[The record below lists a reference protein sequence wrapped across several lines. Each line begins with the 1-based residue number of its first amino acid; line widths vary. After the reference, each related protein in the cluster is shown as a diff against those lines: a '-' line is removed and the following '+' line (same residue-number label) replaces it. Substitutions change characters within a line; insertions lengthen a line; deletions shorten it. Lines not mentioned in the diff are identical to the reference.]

1 MFVTGMF
8 NDISFGSYNVLSLDF
23 WFIRKKAYVQFA
35 SLTQTHIH
43 QNINMFYKYL
53 LNVVI
58 IMATSVER
66 QRISSMVNLRVWFC
80 YDSIKQFYE
89 WMGGVQIS
97 CRFVCAF
104 FSIKATEIDCDVDED
119 GNGLWS
125 NVAFSSFFFFFLASF
140 SNLHNIYSC
149 YYFQDF
155 LFCAYMKHIHNNKNE
170 KRFK

>member
-1 MFVTGMF
+1 MFVTGMY

-23 WFIRKKAYVQFA
+23 WFIRMKAYVQFA

-80 YDSIKQFYE
+80 YDSIK
-89 WMGGVQIS
+89 
-97 CRFVCAF
+97 
-104 FSIKATEIDCDVDED
+104 
-119 GNGLWS
+119 
-125 NVAFSSFFFFFLASF
+125 
-140 SNLHNIYSC
+140 
-149 YYFQDF
+149 
-155 LFCAYMKHIHNNKNE
+155 
-170 KRFK
+170 